1 MTRRGARA
9 SRGRARPWP
18 LPLGRC
24 AGRVGSGTRRSGP
37 GRSGG
42 ALLLRCRP
50 PCPMGVTGVTSIY
63 RGGERGLVSPPVF
76 KTGAPRRLGGRV
88 RFPSA
93 SARGSDQHFCGR
105 RSETPKRQ
113 RSRVQRLLLIC
124 YSSVRHGV
132 EAVANDEA
140 PRGLQ
145 GASVFCLMRSVAAL
159 WVSSSPVL
167 RSSRLPPLPCGG
179 LRVSTRPW

>member
-93 SARGSDQHFCGR
+93 SAIGGVTSTFAAEG
-105 RSETPKRQ
+105 P
-113 RSRVQRLLLIC
+113 RLLSGNDLECNAC
-124 YSSVRHGV
+124 YSFATHPFGMGSKLLQMTKPPGV
-132 EAVANDEA
+132 S
-140 PRGLQ
+140 RGLQ
-145 GASVFCLMRSVAAL
+145 CSV
-159 WVSSSPVL
+159 
-167 RSSRLPPLPCGG
+167 
-179 LRVSTRPW
+179 

>member
-93 SARGSDQHFCGR
+93 SAIGGVTSTFALRACTKEKAPEAFRG
-105 RSETPKRQ
+105 PKYNKSTTLRF
-113 RSRVQRLLLIC
+113 S
-124 YSSVRHGV
+124 YNSSASPR
-132 EAVANDEA
+132 AVAA
-140 PRGLQ
+140 WATP
-145 GASVFCLMRSVAAL
+145 
-159 WVSSSPVL
+159 SSQSPV
-167 RSSRLPPLPCGG
+167 
-179 LRVSTRPW
+179 